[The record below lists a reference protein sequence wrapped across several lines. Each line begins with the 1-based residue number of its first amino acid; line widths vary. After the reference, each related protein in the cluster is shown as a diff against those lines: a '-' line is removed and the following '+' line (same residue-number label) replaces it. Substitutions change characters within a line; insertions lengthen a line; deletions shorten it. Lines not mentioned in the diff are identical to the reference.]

1 MRLLVCC
8 SCAFTFL
15 LRESRGRV
23 TGVELASGDIIQAD
37 VVLVGVGAIPS
48 TGFLKK
54 ESNNSFAFTTDGGV
68 ITDPL
73 LR

>member
-1 MRLLVCC
+1 M
-8 SCAFTFL
+8 
-15 LRESRGRV
+15 

>member
-1 MRLLVCC
+1 M
-8 SCAFTFL
+8 
-15 LRESRGRV
+15 

-37 VVLVGVGAIPS
+37 LVLVGVGAIPS
-48 TGFLKK
+48 TGFLTK
-54 ESNNSFAFTTDGGV
+54 EDGSGGGGDFSFTTDGGV